1 MSDSE
6 SQRKVVLR
14 EPTVALYKILKFEG
28 LASSGAIAKQLIDE
42 GEVLVNASVER
53 RKRRQIRA
61 GDQITLGAVTL
72 IAVSTE
78 ANQQ

>member
-1 MSDSE
+1 MSDSG
-6 SQRKVVLR
+6 SQRPVYLR

-28 LASSGAIAKQLIDE
+28 LANSGAVAKQLIDD

-72 IAVSTE
+72 IAMSSA
-78 ANQQ
+78 ANE